1 VNVIATELRAIATD
15 VVATIALNPIHIISS
30 LRALL
35 VKR

>member
-1 VNVIATELRAIATD
+1 MSQAPSFETDFWKDANLR
-15 VVATIALNPIHIISS
+15 NPIHIISS